1 MSKNVDLTV
10 VLIVLMMIV
19 FMSVFGLIIAYD
31 TYKKSELDKYA
42 IDNRCEKIIDPIYKQ
57 QTYWGN
63 CKK

>member
-42 IDNRCEKIIDPIYKQ
+42 IDSQVPRPKGRSLE
-57 QTYWGN
+57 
-63 CKK
+63 